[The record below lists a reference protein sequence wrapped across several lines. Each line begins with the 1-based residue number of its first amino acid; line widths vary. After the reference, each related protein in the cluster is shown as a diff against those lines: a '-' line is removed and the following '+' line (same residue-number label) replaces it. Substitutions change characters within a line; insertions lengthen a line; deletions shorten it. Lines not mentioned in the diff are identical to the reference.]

1 MQERINV
8 QTRAFLIYA
17 KNGTKEAVVSM
28 LKERDYTDDDA
39 ESLSNEYY
47 ILFHQMRKEK
57 IKKLKSSIETDRFV
71 GWLCLVVGL
80 GGTIATYVLLEN
92 QYFLLWGAIVAGCFY
107 LGKSYMSKKEV
118 ERLVGNESTTARR
131 L

>member
-1 MQERINV
+1 MKERINL

-28 LKERDYTDDDA
+28 LKEQDYSDDDA
-39 ESLSNEYY
+39 ESLSVEYF

-57 IKKLKSSIETDRFV
+57 IKKLKSSIETDRFI
-71 GWLCLVVGL
+71 GWSSLVVGF
-80 GGTIATYVLLEN
+80 GGTITTYMLLEN
-92 QYFLLWGAIVAGCFY
+92 QYFLLWGAIAAGCFY

-118 ERLVGNESTTARR
+118 ERLLEKESQI
-131 L
+131 